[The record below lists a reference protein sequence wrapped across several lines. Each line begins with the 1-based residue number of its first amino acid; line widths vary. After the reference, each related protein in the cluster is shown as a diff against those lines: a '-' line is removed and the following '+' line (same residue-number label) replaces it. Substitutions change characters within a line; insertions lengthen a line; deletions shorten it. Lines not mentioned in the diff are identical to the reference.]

1 MIGKNFKRLMNMCDM
16 SLDEI
21 DFMKNATNV
30 YRTEE
35 FIVSQNISFCTGGL
49 GIARILSED
58 TFYARTKQ
66 RNSLYEK
73 LFSNDGKR
81 IRSSMFVR
89 SYIE

>member
-35 FIVSQNISFCTGGL
+35 FIVSQHIDFCTCGV
-49 GIARILSED
+49 GIARIISED
-58 TFYARTKQ
+58 TYYARTKQ

-73 LFSNDGKR
+73 LFSDDGKR

-89 SYIE
+89 TYIE